1 MENFT
6 SRTALRQIII
16 NFYAQVMQALS
27 SHDAPFWFM
36 GARIIIMATN
46 ALIVIMGGSE
56 QEHSLSDISLY
67 HDTSCSSDT
76 QIFLLFGRYR
86 VPFTKTEKKNRM
98 DTHTWTKGDRSG
110 VWPSTVETTLS
121 HKLKDTE
128 ITIKTNLIEIILVCS
143 PDSVFLITI
152 PYGICYIV
160 MAQLLFFEPCLG

>member
-1 MENFT
+1 
-6 SRTALRQIII
+6 
-16 NFYAQVMQALS
+16 
-27 SHDAPFWFM
+27 M

-86 VPFTKTEKKNRM
+86 VPFTKTEKKKLHGL

-110 VWPSTVETTLS
+110 V
-121 HKLKDTE
+121 
-128 ITIKTNLIEIILVCS
+128 
-143 PDSVFLITI
+143 
-152 PYGICYIV
+152 
-160 MAQLLFFEPCLG
+160 